1 VSIAEEDTAGRPSSV
16 AAAVQQGDPEG
27 RTTTLVI
34 AAAVCATAMSFNVWY
49 PFLPLYAL
57 DLGAASDAN
66 AVFWVAIAITVQG
79 IARLASSAVWGFM
92 SDRYGRKLMLLR
104 AMYLSSITFAV
115 AALATEPWHLSIALG
130 CQGFFSGFIP
140 ASVALVSVSVPDSR
154 LNRSLSMVTGAQYL
168 GTTTGPALGA
178 GLALAFGYRGSIA
191 VAAVV
196 PLLAATLV
204 LLRVPRDEVGARG
217 QTRLE
222 GPRPQL
228 EPFRLSGQFI
238 LAVMTLLGLYCML
251 ELVRLATPIA
261 LRALEEGGD
270 VAGVAGVTFSLGGL
284 ASAVSVLA
292 LAPMFFNRG
301 SMRTSM
307 ALFCGLGAL
316 GCALLAASSSV
327 PVYVVGYLLIAV
339 VISSM
344 VPAGNTLIAA
354 NVVRSR
360 RGTGF
365 GVAASVQALSF
376 AIGPLAASFFA
387 AVSLDLGFLVVT
399 GLFLALGLV
408 LLAALRE
415 PPAG

>member
-1 VSIAEEDTAGRPSSV
+1 VSIAEEDAAGRLPGA
-16 AAAVQQGDPEG
+16 AAAVRQGDPEG
-27 RTTTLVI
+27 RAATLVI

-57 DLGAASDAN
+57 DLGATSDAN
-66 AVFWVAIAITVQG
+66 AIFWVAVAITVQG
-79 IARLASSAVWGFM
+79 IARLASSAVWGYM
-92 SDRYGRKLMLLR
+92 SDRYGRKLMVLR

-115 AALATEPWHLSIALG
+115 AALASEPWHLSLALG

-178 GLALAFGYRGSIA
+178 ALALAVGYRGSIA

-204 LLRVPRDEVGARG
+204 LLRVPRDQVGGMSPARAQG
-217 QTRLE
+217 AAS
-222 GPRPQL
+222 QL
-228 EPFRLSGQFI
+228 EPFRPSAQFV
-238 LAVMTLLGLYCML
+238 LAVLTLFSLYCML

-261 LRALEEGGD
+261 LKALEGGGD
-270 VAGVAGVTFSLGGL
+270 VAGVAGLTFSLAGL
-284 ASAVSVLA
+284 ASAISVLA
-292 LAPMFFNRG
+292 LAPWLFNRG
-301 SMRTSM
+301 RMRTGM
-307 ALFCGLGAL
+307 AMFCGLGAF

-327 PVYVVGYLLIAV
+327 PVYVAGFLLIAV

-387 AVSLDLGFLVVT
+387 AVSLDLGFAVIA

-408 LLAALRE
+408 LLSAVRE